1 MATKNNKTPLTL
13 GQLFGA
19 VLMIGSIVIPGF
31 FWGITYLRD
40 LTNTYCSG
48 ECVEGWYAVI
58 STFFAIPSFFI
69 GVLIYAISSARKA
82 SREAK
87 EG

>member
-1 MATKNNKTPLTL
+1 MTREKKSSSP
-13 GQLFGA
+13 GQRFGA

-31 FWGITYLRD
+31 FWAITYLRD

-82 SREAK
+82 SREAN